1 MWNLFQNHWQYM
13 LRIIALKAMTL
24 SKRRECHFQTLHLQW
39 SFKTLAMLYKERLD
53 SAEQTNHNDW
63 WSTQKIWLVSEPII
77 CIPDQKWSYEWWSGG
92 GGGGGE
98 MMAARIIS
106 LPLPIFSS
114 HLWAKSKTSLV
125 RWSPEWRSLQE
136 SAGTPTR
143 PMMDEQVKERER
155 KRLRPVQGNL
165 GQDRKLEESKKM

>member
-1 MWNLFQNHWQYM
+1 MEPFSKPLTVYVEDNRPQCYIWPGPKGGDAT
-13 LRIIALKAMTL
+13 LRPCTCREV
-24 SKRRECHFQTLHLQW
+24 SKRLQCYT
-39 SFKTLAMLYKERLD
+39 KRD
-53 SAEQTNHNDW
+53 SAEQTNPNDW

-165 GQDRKLEESKKM
+165 GQDRKLEESKKI